1 MNTAMHVRKHVWNS
15 KGKMVFR
22 CELRGYGTDRAID
35 SCLRR
40 LLKRGSIV
48 RLAQGVYWE
57 PWAGKPRPSV
67 AEIAEAKIGM
77 FLRRI
82 GRSAI
87 PKAPKRIA
95 DINRGVEASVQ
106 GINDSQTNVLVYETD
121 GVPSQFWVHPSRDN
135 PGVLV
140 KLVRRAARK
149 IYLDDSVVG
158 SAIRALWN
166 LSEEQIT
173 VEKVIKVTEGFT
185 RKEKREFHSAHQLM
199 PARISKVVHRVGSHT
214 LNGSIQKQSIHSR
227 VYGTFTRLLLIPK
240 VNTLVFQV

>member
-1 MNTAMHVRKHVWNS
+1 MSTAMHVRKHVWS
-15 KGKMVFR
+15 SRGKMVFR
-22 CELRGYGTDRAID
+22 CEIRCYGTSKAID
-35 SCLRR
+35 SALRE
-40 LLKRGSIV
+40 LVVRGSIV
-48 RLAQGVYWE
+48 RLAQGVYWD
-57 PWAGKPRPSV
+57 PWAGKPRPSA

-77 FLRRI
+77 FMRRI

-87 PKAPKRIA
+87 PKTPKRITY
-95 DINRGVEASVQ
+95 INKGAEASVQ
-106 GINDSQTNVLVYETD
+106 GINDSQPNVLVYETD

-158 SAIRALWN
+158 RAIKALWN
-166 LSEEQIT
+166 LSEEQVT
-173 VEKVIKVTEGFT
+173 VQKVIKMTEGFT
-185 RKEKREFHSAHQLM
+185 RKQKREFHSAHQLM

-214 LNGSIQKQSIHSR
+214 QNGAIQKQSIHSR
-227 VYGTFTRLLLIPK
+227 TYGTFTRLLLVPK